1 MNESP
6 DTKGWEDHIGALLH
20 GELTDEQAMS
30 LRAAAEHDPA
40 LARAIDETI
49 ELRQIMSKI
58 PAEPAPRRLR
68 KQLRQIPRRS
78 RAADRSGFLQLRWVM
93 ASASAV
99 IAVTIA
105 VSQMWPQG
113 PTDSQIT
120 QARQEF
126 NLVLAYLA
134 RANRKTSNS
143 IRLNIGH
150 GFAVPVTK
158 NTVRIISNQFGLDR
172 E

>member
-1 MNESP
+1 MNQSP
-6 DTKGWEDHIGALLH
+6 DNTTLEEQINLLLD
-20 GELTDEQAMS
+20 GELTDEQGKL
-30 LRAAAEHDPA
+30 LRAAADHDPA
-40 LARAIDETI
+40 LEQTMNNAI
-49 ELRQIMSKI
+49 ELREIMSRI
-58 PAEPAPRRLR
+58 RVEPAPSGLR
-68 KQLRQIPRRS
+68 KKLRRIPRQQQ
-78 RAADRSGFLQLRWVM
+78 AAERPIRLSLRWGMVT
-93 ASASAV
+93 ATV
-99 IAVTIA
+99 VLTITIA

-150 GFAVPVTK
+150 GFARPVTK
-158 NTVRIISNQFGLDR
+158 NTVRIISNQFGLDK

>member
-30 LRAAAEHDPA
+30 LRVAAEHDPA
-40 LARAIDETI
+40 LARAIDGAI
-49 ELRQIMSKI
+49 ELRQIMSKV

-93 ASASAV
+93 TSASAI